1 MTPGITDRI
10 EILEAWLRLRGRR
23 DLDPDGATVERV
35 RSTVVSVFA
44 ERGASRAPE
53 AAPEAAPVA
62 ARTARR
68 EWGSGRA
75 TIVDSAGRR
84 DRISERVLPRRAR
97 PFVAAAFAAAL
108 TAVSVG
114 GPAWVFASESSPGH
128 ALYDV
133 RVAVETIGLPR
144 IGTADRA
151 IAETARL
158 ERRLAEVR
166 EEWRARDWT
175 GAEAA
180 LRATGDE
187 ATALERALAAAPS
200 ARTAVRDRIREVRH
214 VLRAASAD
222 ADAPA
227 AVRSAAQ
234 RTEKALEQAGISPA
248 RSPGVR
254 RPRP

>member
-1 MTPGITDRI
+1 MTPGMADRI

-23 DLDPDGATVERV
+23 DLDPDRATVERV
-35 RSTVVSVFA
+35 RSTVVSAFA
-44 ERGASRAPE
+44 ERAASRAPV
-53 AAPEAAPVA
+53 PRPVTAPVA
-62 ARTARR
+62 ACTAPRT
-68 EWGSGRA
+68 GGGGQA

-84 DRISERVLPRRAR
+84 ARIGARVVPRRAR
-97 PFVAAAFAAAL
+97 PFVAAALAAAL

-133 RVAVETIGLPR
+133 RVAVETIGLPG

-158 ERRLAEVR
+158 ERRIAEVR
-166 EEWRARDWT
+166 EEWATRDWA

-180 LRATGDE
+180 LRATKDE
-187 ATALERALAAAPS
+187 ASALERALAAAPS
-200 ARTAVRDRIREVRH
+200 ARATVRDRIREARH
-214 VLRAASAD
+214 VLRVASAD
-222 ADAPA
+222 VAAPA
-227 AVRSAAQ
+227 SVRSSAQ
-234 RTEKALEQAGISPA
+234 RTEETLEHAGTSPA
-248 RSPGVR
+248 RSHGAR